1 MFLSAST
8 EVKQVLEETLPA
20 RVREGSVK
28 AVDEE
33 STKKGEEPAPQ
44 AEGDPGEESEDEGGE
59 ELQEISAAEHEEN
72 IVVMEQI
79 LESFL
84 EMAAEGRMPT
94 REQKSQFVLK
104 GKVDSTSD
112 LLASPE
118 EDVEEELQEHYFMQ
132 PSTTLQPH
140 YTSAPLEDTNV
151 LPVPICKESE
161 QEEFEVPEE
170 DEEVAE
176 EEEEESKS
184 VQEAWV
190 RRQQLLDEFDALHD
204 EGQRLRIM
212 NLLLQSRVLRSMRR
226 PKHKGRGASSTA
238 SAASASASSRSEPQV
253 AGDPVAIAETL
264 EKELMEAGEVRRHL
278 EAELSHSAEE
288 EHLRNRLSAA
298 REKVAAKEAQLLQLQ
313 EKAISKMRAPPG
325 RRQEAERMLKR
336 VWPQLTRLRQER
348 LLHMRA
354 ENEMESAKRQV
365 AELEAFGLNRSVA
378 AYEQLAAD
386 GVKLAEHVQE
396 RTEQL
401 TALRNA
407 ADRDL
412 QQAAHLRETLQ
423 GAHYSVLEA
432 RRNDVRASMFLQK
445 ARQEVL
451 KTKRRRDVLYKES
464 SKLTQQMQLLA
475 YPELLRNQEVVR
487 WHLQLAQAE
496 LEKLRT
502 AYANQERHIAAA
514 RSLLQQREQSLVT
527 GTDGQSPQQS
537 FITLHID
544 TKRGTSRLDIKY
556 DS

>member
-1 MFLSAST
+1 MAEEAVGAAAI

-28 AVDEE
+28 AEDEV

-79 LESFL
+79 LEPFL

-94 REQKSQFVLK
+94 REPLLYGAKHNLAVLQCSK
-104 GKVDSTSD
+104 
-112 LLASPE
+112 
-118 EDVEEELQEHYFMQ
+118 
-132 PSTTLQPH
+132 QPH

-475 YPELLRNQEVVR
+475 YPELLRNQE
-487 WHLQLAQAE
+487 H
-496 LEKLRT
+496 
-502 AYANQERHIAAA
+502 ERG
-514 RSLLQQREQSLVT
+514 VKV
-527 GTDGQSPQQS
+527 
-537 FITLHID
+537 F
-544 TKRGTSRLDIKY
+544 
-556 DS
+556 

>member
-1 MFLSAST
+1 MAEEAVGAAAI

-28 AVDEE
+28 AEDEA

-72 IVVMEQI
+72 IAVMEQI

-118 EDVEEELQEHYFMQ
+118 EDVEEVLQE
-132 PSTTLQPH
+132 
-140 YTSAPLEDTNV
+140 
-151 LPVPICKESE
+151 
-161 QEEFEVPEE
+161 EEFEVPEE

-313 EKAISKMRAPPG
+313 EKAISKMRATPG

-475 YPELLRNQEVVR
+475 YPELLRNQE
-487 WHLQLAQAE
+487 QTLAYPE
-496 LEKLRT
+496 G
-502 AYANQERHIAAA
+502 H
-514 RSLLQQREQSLVT
+514 
-527 GTDGQSPQQS
+527 
-537 FITLHID
+537 
-544 TKRGTSRLDIKY
+544 
-556 DS
+556 